1 MTHPLRRLWTLNAF
15 ADSLRVCIAL
25 SAALAI
31 SLLLGRIGLVI
42 PLFLG
47 IIACALAD
55 TDDDWQGRL
64 QALCVTLGCFVLA
77 STVVQWLYP
86 WPWLFAPGL
95 FAFTFGMIML
105 GAIGQRYATT
115 ALGTLILA
123 LYAMLNREQH
133 GDAAAAQQLLLIAGA
148 AGYGLISVIWSAL
161 FARQPLKQ
169 SLARLYK
176 ALGKL
181 LMLKAALF
189 EPIRGAD
196 IDARRLAFAHR
207 NAEVLAA
214 FQQTKEMLFR
224 RLEGRHHAPRINRY
238 LRLYFIA
245 QDIHERACS
254 THYPYDAL
262 IRAFFHHDVLFR
274 CQRLLD
280 QQGLACRRLAKSLLL
295 NRAFDHHQS
304 EQALTDLRASIVSL
318 SERGRQEWQP
328 LLPPLNALTDN
339 LAALEARLA
348 DAHNPEALTD
358 SQLHDRSPATLKDA
372 WQRVQQSLTPASP
385 TFRHAVRLAA
395 ALTAGYALVQWLDP
409 TQGVWVLLT
418 TLFVCRPNFA
428 ATRRFLYRRVAGT
441 VAGLVA
447 GWALISLFP
456 SPGIQSLI
464 AVAAGVAFFASRE
477 RYYLLATAA
486 ITLLVLCS
494 FNQVGDGFDLIW
506 PRLLD
511 TLLGV
516 LIAALAVRFVLPD
529 WQRRRVYVEA
539 AALLDSQ
546 RRYLTAIIRQ
556 YAVGKQDDLA
566 YRLARRNAHSADT
579 AFSTLLGDMRNE
591 PGHKRDAEAG
601 MRFWLLANALLSH
614 LSALGAHR
622 EPLAEHAALVPLAEQ
637 LGERLEELGN
647 ALAARQQA
655 PSLPPSPLIDTARF
669 EHTDAA
675 TLRMVSQL
683 ELIAEQLPPLG
694 DAANRRVA
702 D

>member
-1 MTHPLRRLWTLNAF
+1 
-15 ADSLRVCIAL
+15 
-25 SAALAI
+25 
-31 SLLLGRIGLVI
+31 
-42 PLFLG
+42 
-47 IIACALAD
+47 
-55 TDDDWQGRL
+55 
-64 QALCVTLGCFVLA
+64 
-77 STVVQWLYP
+77 
-86 WPWLFAPGL
+86 
-95 FAFTFGMIML
+95 ML

-133 GDAAAAQQLLLIAGA
+133 GDTAAAQQLWLIAGA

-181 LMLKAALF
+181 LILKAELF
-189 EPIRGAD
+189 EPVRGAD
-196 IDARRLAFAHR
+196 SDARRLVLAR
-207 NAEVLAA
+207 QNAAVLAA

-224 RLEGRHHAPRINRY
+224 RLEGKHDAPKINRY

-280 QQGLACRRLAKSLLL
+280 QQGLACRRLAKSLLF
-295 NRAFDHHQS
+295 NRTFEHRQS
-304 EQALTDLRASIVSL
+304 EQALADLHASIASL
-318 SERGRQEWQP
+318 SDNGRREWQP
-328 LLPPLNALTDN
+328 LLPPLNALADN
-339 LAALEARLA
+339 LATLEAQLA
-348 DAHNPEALTD
+348 DAHNPEALDD
-358 SQLHDRSPATLKDA
+358 SQLHDRSPASVKDA
-372 WQRVQQSLTPASP
+372 WQRVIASLTPTSP
-385 TFRHAVRLAA
+385 TFRHAVRLAT

-441 VAGLVA
+441 VVGLVA

-456 SPGIQSLI
+456 APGIQSLI
-464 AVAAGVAFFASRE
+464 AVAAGVTFFASRE
-477 RYYLLATAA
+477 RFYLLATAA

-511 TLLGV
+511 TLLGA
-516 LIAALAVRFVLPD
+516 LIAGLAVRFVLPD
-529 WQRRRVYVEA
+529 WQRRRVYAEA
-539 AALLDSQ
+539 AALLESQ
-546 RRYLTAIIRQ
+546 RRYLEAIIHQ

-566 YRLARRNAHSADT
+566 YRLARRNAHGADA

-591 PGHKRDAEAG
+591 PGHKRDADAG
-601 MRFWLLANALLSH
+601 MHFWLLANALLSH

-622 EPLAEHAALVPLAEQ
+622 EQLAEHTALLPIAEQ
-637 LGERLEELGN
+637 LGEQLMGLAE
-647 ALAARQQA
+647 ALAAHRQA
-655 PSLPPSPLIDTARF
+655 PSLPPLSYAGPA
-669 EHTDAA
+669 ENADAA
-675 TLRMVSQL
+675 TQLMASQL
-683 ELIAEQLPPLG
+683 KLIAEQLEPLRE
-694 DAANRRVA
+694 AANRLVA